1 MAVGSLGFLAVAEVG
16 PLLFLL
22 RALQGIGFVLLV
34 KNAGATMVTDLTP
47 AERLGEAIGL
57 FGVAM
62 LGTNAIGPVI
72 AELLV
77 DHAGYGSVFVLS
89 GASALIATLLSRLIK
104 EPSRVASTSTAPK
117 ARPARLPVLLASG
130 AAGAALGTLF
140 TFTQP
145 MALGWGVTRFKGFS
159 GLHVGG
165 GLRAARARNL
175 ADRVGRKRV
184 SVFALG
190 LYGLVVLTTGLARPG
205 WFEPIGLVFGLAHG
219 LFYPAITAL
228 AVSDVPSAERG
239 TAMSLCAGAGY
250 AGTGLSVAGLG
261 YLARASGYPLVFAVT
276 GAVTLVAAAL
286 LAFRRGDDVE
296 DAAALG

>member
-1 MAVGSLGFLAVAEVG
+1 M
-16 PLLFLL
+16 
-22 RALQGIGFVLLV
+22 
-34 KNAGATMVTDLTP
+34 
-47 AERLGEAIGL
+47 
-57 FGVAM
+57 
-62 LGTNAIGPVI
+62 
-72 AELLV
+72 
-77 DHAGYGSVFVLS
+77 
-89 GASALIATLLSRLIK
+89 
-104 EPSRVASTSTAPK
+104 
-117 ARPARLPVLLASG
+117 
-130 AAGAALGTLF
+130 F

-145 MALGWGVTRFKGFS
+145 MALGWGVTRFKGFFLAYTLAAAFARL
-159 GLHVGG
+159 GLGT
-165 GLRAARARNL
+165 L

-190 LYGLVVLTTGLARPG
+190 LYGLVVLSTGLARPG

-276 GAVTLVAAAL
+276 GAITLVAAAL
-286 LAFRRGDDVE
+286 LAYRGGDDAE
-296 DAAALG
+296 DAAAVG